1 MAADCRQRV
10 TTAAATGGAGPP
22 GPGAAAARA
31 PRAAWLATLCAR
43 ALPCGGGR

>member
-10 TTAAATGGAGPP
+10 TTAAATAGTGPP